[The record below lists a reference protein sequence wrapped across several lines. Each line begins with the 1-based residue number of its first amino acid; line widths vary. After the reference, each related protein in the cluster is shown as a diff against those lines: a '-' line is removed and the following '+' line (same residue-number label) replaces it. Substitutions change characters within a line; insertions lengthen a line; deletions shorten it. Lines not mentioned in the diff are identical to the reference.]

1 MKGMR
6 ARIIRVVIGACLLA
20 AGLILG
26 QYGWSLYIFLA
37 GYAISG
43 YDVLWKS
50 ARNIAKGQVF
60 DENFLMSIATIGA
73 FVIGEYAEGVGVM
86 VFYQVGEIFQK
97 YAVNRSRSSVAE
109 LMDIRPDYANLERD
123 GAYERVDPYEVT
135 VGDIIR
141 VSPGEKI
148 PLDGVVVSGE
158 GWLDT
163 AALTG
168 ESVPRAF
175 APGDEVLSGCI
186 DKDGLMRIQVTKE
199 FGESTVSKI
208 LELVENA
215 QSKKSK
221 TERFITRFARYY
233 TPAVVICA
241 LLLAVL
247 PPLLVPGQQ
256 FADWGY
262 RALSFLVI
270 SCPCALV
277 ISIPMG
283 FFGGIGGAAKQGIL
297 IKGGSCM
304 EILKDMDTAVFDKT
318 GTLTDGKLKVRE
330 IYAEDQ
336 QALLELAAYAESIS
350 NHPIARSVVAAYGD
364 IDQSRIGDAREVSGK
379 GVIAMVDGHEVK
391 VGSASFIGCQGAEG
405 NVHVARDGVY
415 IGSLEASDGIKPEA
429 REAIAQLKKY
439 CTTVMLT
446 GDTQKRGQAVAEKI
460 GMDDMRAELMPGDK
474 VAAVESLIE
483 KSKGKVAFVGDGIN
497 DAPVL
502 ARSDVG
508 IAMGALGSDAA
519 IEAADVVIM
528 DDDLRR
534 IPLAVNISRRT
545 MKIVKEN
552 IVIALAVKGAVLLL
566 SAIGISNMWEAV
578 FADVGVAIIAILNA
592 MRAGRV
598 KEKKLPE
605 ARGGGQTLAD
615 RV

>member
-1 MKGMR
+1 MRGIKG
-6 ARIIRVVIGACLLA
+6 RIIRVIAGAGLLA
-20 AGLILG
+20 GGLVLG
-26 QYGWSLYIFLA
+26 QYDWSLYIFLA
-37 GYAISG
+37 GYALSG

-86 VFYQVGEIFQK
+86 VFYQIGEIFQK

-109 LMDIRPDYANLERD
+109 LMDIRPDYANLEKD
-123 GAYERVDPYEVT
+123 GAYEKVDPYDVA
-135 VGDIIR
+135 VGDVIR
-141 VSPGEKI
+141 VSAGEKI
-148 PLDGVVVSGE
+148 PLDGIVLSGQ

-168 ESVPRAF
+168 ESLPRAF
-175 APGDEVLSGCI
+175 APGDQVLSGCI
-186 DKDGLMRIQVTKE
+186 DKDGLMRVQVSKE

-221 TERFITRFARYY
+221 AERFITRFAKYY
-233 TPAVVICA
+233 TPAVVIGA
-241 LLLAVL
+241 LALALL
-247 PPLLVPGQQ
+247 PPLLAPGQS

-283 FFGGIGGAAKQGIL
+283 FFGGIGGAAKYGVL

-304 EILKDMDTAVFDKT
+304 EVLQNLDIAVFDKT

-330 IYAEDQ
+330 IYGEDPKGI
-336 QALLELAAYAESIS
+336 LELAAYGESVS
-350 NHPIARSVVAAYGD
+350 NHPIAKSIVAAYGP
-364 IDQSRIGDAREVSGK
+364 IDASRISDAREISGK
-379 GVIAMVDGHEVK
+379 GVIANIDGHEVK
-391 VGSASFIGCQGAEG
+391 VGSAAFVGGQGVKG
-405 NVHVARDGVY
+405 NVHVAKDGVY
-415 IGSLEASDGIKPEA
+415 MGALEASDGIKAEA
-429 REAIAQLKKY
+429 REAIGQLNQY

-446 GDTQKRGQAVAEKI
+446 GDTEERGKAVAEKI
-460 GMDDMRAELMPGDK
+460 GIDHMKAQLLPGDK
-474 VAAVESLIE
+474 VAAVEKLLE
-483 KSKGKVAFVGDGIN
+483 KSQGALAFVGDGIN

-502 ARSDVG
+502 ARADVG

-534 IPLAVNISRRT
+534 IPLAVNISRKT

-552 IVIALAVKGAVLLL
+552 IAIALGIKAAVLVLA
-566 SAIGISNMWEAV
+566 AIGVSNMWEAV
-578 FADVGVAIIAILNA
+578 FADVGVAVIAILNA
-592 MRAGRV
+592 MRAG
-598 KEKKLPE
+598 KIKKANVPKPRDLSFSPE
-605 ARGGGQTLAD
+605 EG
-615 RV
+615 